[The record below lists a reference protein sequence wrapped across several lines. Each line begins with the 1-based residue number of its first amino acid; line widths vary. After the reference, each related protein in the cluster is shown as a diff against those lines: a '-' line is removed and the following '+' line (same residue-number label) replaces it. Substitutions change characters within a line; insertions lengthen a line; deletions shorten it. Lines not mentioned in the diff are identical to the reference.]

1 LLAGAIFGRSS
12 QSEPEVAEVQS
23 KIISGLKL
31 LFTPLAFAFL
41 LYFAWK
47 SKGEL
52 AELISNA
59 SLAYLCLAVVVWGLL
74 HAISPVL
81 AVIVLNACGSRVSW
95 QQAFATH
102 AARLP
107 ARYLPGGIWHTVGRV
122 MDYREQG
129 VAARHLSAF
138 VILENGLAAAV
149 TLIIGGGIVFA
160 IRGTDSLGSIAGLAS
175 VASIVALPVIVTILN
190 ARVLQRP
197 NRLSP
202 MAYLKSFLVLTVFW
216 IGAALAFLL
225 YLNAFP
231 VSTGA
236 YSNIEMG
243 GIYLFSWGVGFLAIF
258 APQGIGVFEFVAS
271 ELMRGPIGFMGFAA
285 LIAGFR
291 VVVLVADL
299 FVWLIYQGTRQR
311 H

>member
-1 LLAGAIFGRSS
+1 MRSRI
-12 QSEPEVAEVQS
+12 V
-23 KIISGLKL
+23 SGLKL

-41 LYFAWK
+41 LYFAWQ
-47 SKGEL
+47 SREEL
-52 AELISNA
+52 AELISHA
-59 SLAYLCLAVVVWGLL
+59 SLAYLCSAAIVWGLL
-74 HAISPVL
+74 HALSPVL
-81 AVIVLNACGSRVSW
+81 AVVVLNACGSNLSW

-129 VAARHLSAF
+129 IGARHLSAF

-149 TLIIGGGIVFA
+149 TLAIGGAIVFA
-160 IRGTDSLGSIAGLAS
+160 TRGSDSLGMVAGLAS
-175 VASIVALPVIVTILN
+175 VTSIIVIPALAYFLN

-197 NRLSP
+197 DRLSAV
-202 MAYLKSFLVLTVFW
+202 AYLKSILVLTLFW
-216 IGAALAFLL
+216 AGASLAFLI
-225 YLNAFP
+225 YLHAFP
-231 VSTGA
+231 ASTGV

-258 APQGIGVFEFVAS
+258 APQGIGVFELVAS
-271 ELMRGPIGFMGFAA
+271 ELMNSPIGFMGLAA

-291 VVVLVADL
+291 AVVLIADVL
-299 FVWLIYQGTRQR
+299 VWLIYQGTRQKR
-311 H
+311 

>member
-1 LLAGAIFGRSS
+1 MQG
-12 QSEPEVAEVQS
+12 
-23 KIISGLKL
+23 KIINGLKL

-41 LYFAWK
+41 LYFAWQ
-47 SKGEL
+47 SRGEL
-52 AELISNA
+52 SELISNA
-59 SLAYLCLAVVVWGLL
+59 SLAYLCFATIVWGLL
-74 HAISPVL
+74 HALSPVL
-81 AVIVLNACGSRVSW
+81 AVIVLNACGSKVSW

-149 TLIIGGGIVFA
+149 TLAIGGAIVFA
-160 IRGTDSLGSIAGLAS
+160 MRGADPLGSIAGLAS
-175 VASIVALPVIVTILN
+175 IASVIALPMVGLALN

-197 NRLSP
+197 DRMSVLSYIES
-202 MAYLKSFLVLTVFW
+202 ALVVLIFW
-216 IGAALAFLL
+216 AVATLAFLL

-231 VSTGA
+231 ASTGT

-243 GIYLFSWGVGFLAIF
+243 GIYLFSWGVGFVSIF
-258 APQGIGVFEFVAS
+258 APQGIGVFELVAS
-271 ELMRGPIGFMGFAA
+271 ELMNGPIGFMGLAA

-291 VVVLVADL
+291 VVVLVADIV
-299 FVWLIYQGTRQR
+299 VWLIYQAAR
-311 H
+311 HRR

>member
-1 LLAGAIFGRSS
+1 MAVRG
-12 QSEPEVAEVQS
+12 
-23 KIISGLKL
+23 KIVNGLKL

-41 LYFAWK
+41 VYFAWQ
-47 SKGEL
+47 SRGDL
-52 AELISNA
+52 AELISDA
-59 SLAYLCLAVVVWGLL
+59 SLAYLGAAAIVWGLL
-74 HAISPVL
+74 HAFSPIL
-81 AVIVLNACGSRVSW
+81 AVIVLNACGSSVSW

-138 VILENGLAAAV
+138 ILLENGLAAAV
-149 TLIIGGGIVFA
+149 TLTIGGAIVFTT
-160 IRGTDSLGSIAGLAS
+160 RGADSLGSIAGLAS
-175 VASIVALPVIVTILN
+175 VASVIALPVIAYLLN

-197 NRLSP
+197 DRLSAL
-202 MAYLKSFLVLTVFW
+202 AYLKSILVVMVFW
-216 IGAALAFLL
+216 TGATIAFLL

-231 VSTGA
+231 VSTGVW
-236 YSNIEMG
+236 SNVEMG

-271 ELMRGPIGFMGFAA
+271 ELMHGPIGFMGFAA

-291 VVVLVADL
+291 VVVLVADIA
-299 FVWLIYQGTRQR
+299 VWLIHQGMRQQR
-311 H
+311 